1 MRRASIMHR
10 LTDKKFSLREKI
22 MATFMF
28 VLSAV
33 LVFIIYKTN
42 SISALGV
49 NNYRIG
55 RILGFLAGTSV
66 YFVFNVITGVH

>member
-1 MRRASIMHR
+1 MTNNQLGNDQFLWNRKGIQRASIMHR
-10 LTDKKFSLREKI
+10 LTDKKLSLREKI

-28 VLSAV
+28 ISSAV

-49 NNYRIG
+49 NSY
-55 RILGFLAGTSV
+55 S
-66 YFVFNVITGVH
+66 

>member
-1 MRRASIMHR
+1 
-10 LTDKKFSLREKI
+10 

-28 VLSAV
+28 ILSAV

-49 NNYRIG
+49 NSYRIG
-55 RILGFLAGTSV
+55 HIPGSCTGTS
-66 YFVFNVITGVH
+66 FFFLVFNAIINAH

>member
-1 MRRASIMHR
+1 
-10 LTDKKFSLREKI
+10 

-28 VLSAV
+28 ILSAV

-49 NNYRIG
+49 NSYRIG
-55 RILGFLAGTSV
+55 HIPGSCTGTLFFWFSMLLLTLIEPV
-66 YFVFNVITGVH
+66 QIDRSFNQWTR

>member
-1 MRRASIMHR
+1 
-10 LTDKKFSLREKI
+10 

-28 VLSAV
+28 ILSAV

-49 NNYRIG
+49 NSYRIG
-55 RILGFLAGTSV
+55 HIPGPFTGTSFFWFSMALLTLIEPV
-66 YFVFNVITGVH
+66 QIDRSFNQWTR